1 MVASLKNKANR
12 IRLKGRTPMEIAPD
26 KPMNLRVF
34 VGSLWKI
41 SFNRALANALIL
53 LASCLEVAL
62 SGLLFATWIVL
73 GLAFAVICYA
83 EMLGVIQFD

>member
-12 IRLKGRTPMEIAPD
+12 IRLNGSTPD
-26 KPMNLRVF
+26 KPTNLCVL
-34 VGSLWKI
+34 VGSLRKI
-41 SFNRALANALIL
+41 LFDRASANALIL
-53 LASCLEVAL
+53 LAPCLEAAL

-73 GLAFAVICYA
+73 GLAFAAVCYA